1 MSNSAK
7 TLLVVFEFD
16 TLNGGENSMLAVLSL
31 LIDSQW
37 QIKAALPCHAASPS
51 PSDASNNETLTGKLT
66 KLGIE
71 TISLTTHKDDGTRKS
86 QDQYRDDFAQVLNE
100 HQPDVVLCNSLSTSR
115 LCGPVTAEANI
126 RAAGYLRDIIKLS
139 AKAIADINQLDRI
152 IAVSQ
157 ATMDFHI
164 KNEMDAQKLRVVYNG
179 VDLDTFHPRLRTL
192 PQAVELKSSLG
203 IPNQSPVVLYV
214 GQIGMRKGIDV
225 LVEAFNLV
233 LGTVPDSHL
242 LIVGQRHSQKQEAID
257 YERDAVQASAQSGR
271 VHWLGRRSDVC
282 ELMAVSDVLLHPAR
296 QEPLGRVLLEAAAS
310 GLPIITTLVGG
321 SPEILG
327 CNDSFDLLCRKDD
340 AAAMA
345 ARVSQLLTDDRIWEA
360 VSLEL
365 RNLALRRFNRN
376 NCAQSLLSILDDL
389 YRQQP

>member
-31 LIDSQW
+31 LTDSQW

-51 PSDASNNETLTGKLT
+51 SGDASNNETLTAQLT

-71 TISLTTHKDDGTRKS
+71 TISLTTHQDDGTRKS
-86 QDQYRDDFAQVLNE
+86 QDQYRDEFAQVLNQ

-115 LCGPVTAEANI
+115 LCGPVTAKANI
-126 RAAGYLRDIIKLS
+126 PAAGYLRDIIKLS
-139 AKAIADINQLDRI
+139 RKAVADINQLDRI
-152 IAVSQ
+152 IAVSH
-157 ATMDFHI
+157 ATMDFHVEH
-164 KNEMDAQKLRVVYNG
+164 EMDAKKLRVVYNG
-179 VDLDTFHPRLRTL
+179 VDLDQFHPRLRTL
-192 PQAVELKSSLG
+192 PQTAELKASLG
-203 IPNQSPVVLYV
+203 IPKQSPVVLYV

-233 LGTVPDSHL
+233 LETAPDSHML
-242 LIVGQRHSQKQEAID
+242 VVGQRHSQKQEAID
-257 YERDAVQASAQSGR
+257 YERDTFQASAHSGR
-271 VHWLGRRSDVC
+271 VHWLGRRSDVS

-310 GLPIITTLVGG
+310 GLPVITTLVGG

-327 CNDSFDLLCRKDD
+327 CNNSFDLLCHKDD
-340 AAAMA
+340 ATAMA
-345 ARVSQLLTDDRIWEA
+345 ARVSQLLTDDRIREA

-389 YRQQP
+389 HRQQL